1 MEATNEKP
9 KTLVIGENEVRELL
23 SMRDTMDAV
32 EGAFREKG
40 LGRVQMPPKIYV
52 DYKKYNGDLRVMP
65 SYLENLD
72 LTGVK
77 IVNVHP
83 ENHAQKMPSVM
94 ATILL
99 LDPKNGFPLAVM
111 GGTWITAMRTGAVGG
126 VAAKYLARR
135 SSEKVGFIGAGVQAL
150 TQLMALREV
159 VKFSKVHAWSKA
171 KEPLGRFKKEVGK
184 FGIDVVEAGEPEGAA
199 RGMDI
204 VVTTTPSTS
213 PIVKSEWISEG
224 THINAIGADA
234 PGKEELE
241 PSILTRAKIVV
252 DDWKQASHSG
262 EINVPLANK
271 IITRKNIHAE
281 LGHIVAGKK
290 KGRTN
295 DTEITVFDSTG
306 LSIQD
311 VATANIVYN
320 KIKNNGARDKEV
332 ELVL

>member
-1 MEATNEKP
+1 MEATNGKP
-9 KTLVIGENEVRELL
+9 KTLVIGEEEIRKVLTMRE
-23 SMRDTMDAV
+23 TMDAV

-40 LGRVQMPPKIYV
+40 MGRVQMPPKMYI
-52 DYKKYNGDLRVMP
+52 DYTKYHGDLRVMP

-83 ENHAQKMPSVM
+83 ENYMQNMPSVM
-94 ATILL
+94 ATITLI
-99 LDPKNGFPLAVM
+99 DPKNGFPLAVM

-126 VAAKYLARR
+126 LAAKYLARKN
-135 SSEKVGFIGAGVQAL
+135 SEKIGFIGAGVQAL

-159 VKFSKVHAWSKA
+159 LKFSKVHAWSKA
-171 KEPLGRFKKEVGK
+171 KEPLERFKKEVGK
-184 FGIDVVEAGEPEGAA
+184 FGIDVVEAAEPDGAV

-213 PIVKSEWISEG
+213 PVVKNDWVNDG
-224 THINAIGADA
+224 MHINAIGADA
-234 PGKEELE
+234 AGKEELE
-241 PSILTRAKIVV
+241 PMILTRAKVVV

-262 EINVPLANK
+262 EINVPLANNF
-271 IITRKNIHAE
+271 ITRKNVYAE
-281 LGHIVAGKK
+281 LGQIIAGKK
-290 KGRTN
+290 KGRTS

-311 VATANIVYN
+311 VATASIVYN
-320 KIKNNGARDKEV
+320 KIKNNGAREKEV